1 MSKDRVLGLM
11 ALRERARMAVTLADL
26 REVKRQKDEADRV
39 VARLGEALSRQGG
52 GPGIRLASEIMA
64 ERAMTAQLTAE
75 IERQRDRLAALA
87 SRVAEEQA
95 KLALQEQRQQKLV
108 DEAGLAR
115 RNLASEKLATRE
127 AAMPARRR

>member
-11 ALRERARMAVTLADL
+11 ALKERARMAVTLADL
-26 REVKRQKDEADRV
+26 RDVMRQKDEADRV

-64 ERAMTAQLTAE
+64 ERAMTAQLMAE
-75 IERQRDRLAALA
+75 MEKQQDRLAVLA

-115 RNLASEKLATRE
+115 RNVAAEKLAARE

>member
-115 RNLASEKLATRE
+115 RNLAAEKLATRE